1 MNAPST
7 ILPLE
12 LRDVTFE
19 AGGKRLIK
27 EISCTFAAG
36 PRTVVIGPNG
46 AGKSLLLRLCH
57 GLIEPA
63 SGEVTWHGAGGADP
77 SRRQA
82 MVFQRP
88 MMLRR
93 SVSANV
99 EYALAIRGVPRAE
112 RKQRVDEA
120 LGHTGLRR
128 LAASPARVL
137 SFGEQQKLALA
148 RAWALRPQVLFLDEP
163 TANLDPAATHAVE
176 KTIQDIHEAG
186 TRVIMTTH
194 DLGQARRIADEVLFL
209 HRGRL
214 KEKASA
220 EAFFAGPRNDLAQAF
235 LRGELLWWKKKPLKP
250 PVR

>member
-1 MNAPST
+1 MREPST

-12 LRDVTFE
+12 LRDLTFE

-36 PRTVVIGPNG
+36 PRTVLLGPNG

-57 GLIEPA
+57 GLIQPTAGNVE
-63 SGEVTWHGAGGADP
+63 WRGAGAMDP
-77 SRRQA
+77 SRHQA

-93 SVSANV
+93 SVFANV
-99 EYALAIRGVPRAE
+99 EYALAVRGIPRAE
-112 RKQRVDEA
+112 RRERVDEA
-120 LGHTGLRR
+120 LRHTGLRR

-137 SFGEQQKLALA
+137 SFGEQQRLALA

-163 TANLDPAATHAVE
+163 TANLDPAATHSVE
-176 KTIQDIHEAG
+176 KTVQDIHELG

-194 DLGQARRIADEVLFL
+194 DLGQARRMADEVLFL

-220 EAFFAGPRNDLAQAF
+220 EAFFNGPRNDLAQAF

-250 PVR
+250 PA

>member
-1 MNAPST
+1 MTDPAS

-12 LRDVTFE
+12 LRDLTFD
-19 AGGKRLIK
+19 AGGKSLVK
-27 EISCTFAAG
+27 QISCTFEQG

-57 GLIEPA
+57 GLIQPTG
-63 SGEVTWHGAGGADP
+63 GEVKWHGAGGRDP
-77 SRRQA
+77 SRFQA

-99 EYALAIRGVPRAE
+99 EYALVVRGVPRAD
-112 RKQRVDEA
+112 RGPRVEEA
-120 LGHTGLRR
+120 LRHTGLRR
-128 LAASPARVL
+128 LAAAPARVL

-176 KTIQDIHEAG
+176 TTIQDIHAAG

-209 HRGRL
+209 YRGRL

-220 EAFFAGPRNDLAQAF
+220 ETFFARPRNDLARAF
-235 LRGELLWWKKKPLKP
+235 LRGELLWWRKKPLKP
-250 PVR
+250 PP

>member
-1 MNAPST
+1 MRAPST

-12 LRDVTFE
+12 LRHLTFE

-27 EISCTFAAG
+27 EISCTFETG

-57 GLIEPA
+57 GLIKPTT
-63 SGEVTWHGAGGADP
+63 GVVKWHGAGNMDP

-93 SVSANV
+93 SVFANV

-112 RKQRVDEA
+112 RRERVDEA
-120 LGHTGLRR
+120 LRQTGLRR

-137 SFGEQQKLALA
+137 SFGEQQRLALA
-148 RAWALRPQVLFLDEP
+148 RAWGLRPQVLFLDEP
-163 TANLDPAATHAVE
+163 TANLDPAATHSVE
-176 KTIQDIHEAG
+176 KTVQDIHEMG

-194 DLGQARRIADEVLFL
+194 DLGQARRMADEVLFL

-214 KEKASA
+214 MEKASA
-220 EAFFAGPRNDLAQAF
+220 EAFFNGPENDLARAF

-250 PVR
+250 PA

>member
-1 MNAPST
+1 MRAPPA

-12 LRDVTFE
+12 LRELTFE
-19 AGGKRLIK
+19 AGNKRLIK
-27 EISCTFAAG
+27 TVSCRFEPG
-36 PRTVVIGPNG
+36 LRTVVIGPNG

-57 GLIEPA
+57 GLIAPT
-63 SGEVTWHGAGGADP
+63 SGAVVWHGPGGADP
-77 SRRQA
+77 SRQQA

-93 SVSANV
+93 SVAANV
-99 EYALAIRGVPRAE
+99 DYALAIRGVPRAE
-112 RKQRVDEA
+112 RRERVDEA

-163 TANLDPAATHAVE
+163 TANLDPAATYAVE
-176 KTIQDIHEAG
+176 RTIQDIHDAG

-194 DLGQARRIADEVLFL
+194 DLGQARRIADEVLFMY
-209 HRGRL
+209 RGRL
-214 KEKASA
+214 KEKAPA
-220 EAFFAGPRNDLAQAF
+220 EAFFNGPENDLAGAF

-250 PVR
+250 PA